1 MTFPKG
7 KPARS
12 PKQWQIYGGDA
23 ADALLEETD
32 QKINALLPFSQEHP
46 VVEDKLLAAWGV
58 HFIQIKSYFAFYV
71 VEGNQV
77 TVIRFLYAKSDRV
90 SQSIARIHLM
100 TGDGFKIIPRNGNMH
115 NPVIRHDNSRHAA
128 KIGVTAFSA

>member
-1 MTFPKG
+1 MNSLQADVNYTGFFRMAWMTFPKG

-23 ADALLEETD
+23 ADTLLEETD
-32 QKINALLPFSQEHP
+32 QKINALLPFPQEHP

-58 HFIQIKSYFAFYV
+58 HFIQIKNYFAFYI

-90 SQSIARIHLM
+90 SILKTGFPLVQAVIH
-100 TGDGFKIIPRNGNMH
+100 
-115 NPVIRHDNSRHAA
+115 V
-128 KIGVTAFSA
+128 

>member
-1 MTFPKG
+1 MLFLPFPFTILKN
-7 KPARS
+7 
-12 PKQWQIYGGDA
+12 PKA

-32 QKINALLPFSQEHP
+32 QKINALLPFPQEHP

-58 HFIQIKSYFAFYV
+58 RFIQIKNYFAFYI

-90 SQSIARIHLM
+90 SILKTGFPLVQAVIH
-100 TGDGFKIIPRNGNMH
+100 
-115 NPVIRHDNSRHAA
+115 V
-128 KIGVTAFSA
+128 

>member
-23 ADALLEETD
+23 ADAFLEETD
-32 QKINALLPFSQEHP
+32 QKINALLPFPQEHP

-58 HFIQIKSYFAFYV
+58 RFIQIKNYFAFYI

-90 SQSIARIHLM
+90 SILKTGFPLVQAVIHVLLHSLHSLSARTPLRRHRIH
-100 TGDGFKIIPRNGNMH
+100 
-115 NPVIRHDNSRHAA
+115 
-128 KIGVTAFSA
+128 